1 MLEFMNDYY
10 GGGVSLH
17 CSIVCVIAIA
27 IVMGILTT
35 LCSIYFSDSK
45 IELEKSLH
53 PTQKYA
59 YRKMLVERAT
69 LLAKSII
76 ISIIIM
82 LCVFPIIPKKLIG
95 CNVIAFTG
103 TCCILLYML
112 TRKYHHS
119 LSFLE
124 GRHQLGLWWDMH
136 NSIHYSFYAGITITL
151 VGFGIIWY
159 YYGMDKCPV

>member
-1 MLEFMNDYY
+1 MIYQN

-35 LCSIYFSDSK
+35 LCSVYFSNTRQD
-45 IELEKSLH
+45 LEKSLH
-53 PTQKYA
+53 PMQKNA
-59 YRKMLVERAT
+59 YRKMLVERT
-69 LLAKSII
+69 TIFAKSIV

-82 LCVFPIIPKKLIG
+82 LCIFPIIPKKLLA

-103 TCCILLYML
+103 TCFILLYML

-119 LSFLE
+119 LSFLD
-124 GRHQLGLWWDMH
+124 GKKQLGLWWDMYS
-136 NSIHYSFYAGITITL
+136 SIQYSFYAGIAITL
-151 VGFGIIWY
+151 VGSGLIWY
-159 YYGMDKCPV
+159 YYGGDHCST